1 MLDNLLDTENGTE
14 SSISQDKVNNS
25 SLYLDETD
33 SNGVPLLRRIEK
45 YPDLPETEFIPIEYI
60 HSNGLKVPED
70 KYLINKKGEI
80 YSKYTNKLIK
90 KRTNNWN
97 YEAVT
102 ISTSKGKVLQLFV
115 HRLMAFT
122 FLENPDTEIYNT
134 VNHIDH
140 NPENNNL
147 FNLEWVTAASNSDKQ
162 NGKSLCIG
170 EDKLL
175 RYIAL
180 DDNKEEVFRFT
191 SRDKISSNYVLSSVS
206 RSAEK
211 GLKYK
216 EYFWKIENKRER
228 ASIPLGFLGN
238 LSDYEWTE
246 HRKYSGYYICR
257 EGFIKKG
264 NRLLAGSI
272 NKDGYIIVQI
282 QGKPRRIHRVI
293 MEHFLGRD
301 LKDDEVIDHVD
312 CVRHNNN
319 ISNLRVTDRKGNM
332 NNPLTVKK
340 ISRSLVVA
348 DLFGNFISY
357 ETIAEIYN
365 RIRSREGHDKSSLLK
380 KLLLD
385 LNIYVLNLKI
395 KVCYIKRWKV

>member
-1 MLDNLLDTENGTE
+1 M
-14 SSISQDKVNNS
+14 SSI
-25 SLYLDETD
+25 
-33 SNGVPLLRRIEK
+33 
-45 YPDLPETEFIPIEYI
+45 
-60 HSNGLKVPED
+60 
-70 KYLINKKGEI
+70 
-80 YSKYTNKLIK
+80 
-90 KRTNNWN
+90 
-97 YEAVT
+97 
-102 ISTSKGKVLQLFV
+102 
-115 HRLMAFT
+115 
-122 FLENPDTEIYNT
+122 
-134 VNHIDH
+134 
-140 NPENNNL
+140 
-147 FNLEWVTAASNSDKQ
+147 
-162 NGKSLCIG
+162 
-170 EDKLL
+170 
-175 RYIAL
+175 
-180 DDNKEEVFRFT
+180 
-191 SRDKISSNYVLSSVS
+191 S

-246 HRKYSGYYICR
+246 HRKYPGYYICR

-282 QGKPRRIHRVI
+282 QGKSRRIHRVI

-340 ISRSLVVA
+340 FSRSLVVA

-380 KLLLD
+380 KVIIGLKYLCIELED
-385 LNIYVLNLKI
+385 KSMLYKKMESVVYVFNKDKTEVLGAFESGRSAGRTFTDVPFHIINLRI
-395 KVCYIKRWKV
+395 KSKKPAPDGNYYLRGPEAVKLVLSLGHGTAGDYKPE